1 MASSFVTLSSASSLD
16 HRHSESPCPSLLDV
30 PPASS
35 LSPSTPPRP
44 PPRPRRLPFPGD
56 PEPVSASE
64 VDAEHYLSI
73 DETDFGETDDDGDLR
88 SHPLLLSRAHFQPFS
103 SPDSLGDLWSPDLKV
118 NIDDGHDDGQFE
130 PGVVDWSNGGI
141 EHKELPSNTTHL
153 ILARSTTPFQVA
165 PLLTVTV
172 PTLTHGL
179 VVLDIGDCRLT
190 EIPSAIASCPFLEE
204 LDLHGNPLATGTLPS
219 FLGNLPSLQVLIAD
233 ACSLHTLPSS
243 LAQLTRLHTLTLR
256 NNRLRSLPSWIARL
270 SALEILLVD
279 DNPFHW
285 QFQNLVRPLLTA
297 ALEPDPHERAASSL
311 ARPPSPLPPAK
322 NGLSAPPLPPGLAQ
336 SPIRSEFVPSPP
348 LMSASASSTPVFH
361 AFATPPPSAP
371 PSFDLSDSPSPSLL
385 LRSQPMSAAPSL
397 NGSSSSSNGG
407 GSKKPWGNLFKKV
420 STPRMRNGSAAKRPG
435 ALDADSRTFSDP
447 VTRTEESEVEERF
460 GGLFRSGRFRRKG
473 SQKPPP
479 PVAVKA
485 SKAGRRQ
492 SFLPLDA
499 FTLPSSSEST
509 APSASPNDHQAALRS
524 VLAYLRDLDDLSP
537 DVSRPAS
544 SLDPTSPDPLLRHS
558 PSLGALSLSPSLSA
572 SPHARRAQST
582 RRPPS
587 RANRPPSS
595 RLSEYY
601 DESSPPLSSL
611 SSSPTSTE
619 GPRKIKDD
627 PVRREAVLKEIVE
640 TEQTYVRG
648 LEELCAIYVAS
659 AARPV
664 NSSSRNG
671 KEDSVL
677 PLSERRAVFGNIE
690 AIRDFHRE
698 IFLSDLLAAVRMGGE
713 SAIVAGR
720 VAEVFV
726 THGSFLKIYS
736 SYVNNFDV
744 ALAHI
749 QNWVSSSSA
758 SPRPSTASGAT
769 AAAGASSTL
778 FDAAAQLGS
787 TLSSAQKKRIK
798 GWKKR
803 CRAHPSHSQ
812 ISLESY
818 LLLPVQRIPRYHLL
832 LGSLLECTPAPSSPL
847 LAAPPSSSAFLD
859 PTAPAPP
866 PLGAQLEPHPTIA
879 AAVLEMDLV
888 ATTLNE
894 NKRETEGR
902 AQLLAWQGRIVN
914 KYRSSLVQ
922 PHRTL
927 LRSGKLVLTRSV
939 KRSTTPLEPTP
950 PPVPVPPLLWSGS
963 SGPNGSR
970 SRINSTV
977 DLVDSPQQGPAPARV
992 EEIHTLFQESSAQE
1006 LIALLCTDLLILVK
1020 APPPPLDLDQT
1031 APVELYTVVRL
1042 SSGGGGGGGAGG
1054 GGARGEGPAS
1064 LFGKD
1069 EDMIRLKVGNR
1080 AILYLRCPSPSPP
1093 SSTAPETERNGEHE
1107 RKKRRHEARQWREA
1121 INLQWQVN
1129 T

>member
-1 MASSFVTLSSASSLD
+1 MASSFVTLSSASRSSLGCPD
-16 HRHSESPCPSLLDV
+16 SDPSLAPSLLDV
-30 PPASS
+30 PAVSS
-35 LSPSTPPRP
+35 FTPSTPPRP
-44 PPRPRRLPFPGD
+44 RTRSRRLPFPGE
-56 PEPVSASE
+56 PE
-64 VDAEHYLSI
+64 EHYLSV
-73 DETDFGETDDDGDLR
+73 DEADVLETDDDGDVR
-88 SHPLLLSRAHFQPFS
+88 SHPLLLRSAHFEPFG
-103 SPDSLGDLWSPDLKV
+103 SPDSLSSLWGADLGEPDRGGEFV
-118 NIDDGHDDGQFE
+118 
-130 PGVVDWSNGGI
+130 PGVVDWSESVI
-141 EHKELPSNTTHL
+141 DPKALPSDTTHL
-153 ILARSTTPFQVA
+153 ILARSKTPFQVA
-165 PLLTVTV
+165 PLLALTV
-172 PTLTHGL
+172 PNLAHGL
-179 VVLDIGDCRLT
+179 VVLDIGECRLT
-190 EIPSAIASCPFLEE
+190 EVPSAIASCLFLEE

-219 FLGNLPSLQVLIAD
+219 FLGALSSLQVLIAD
-233 ACSLHTLPSS
+233 ACSLHTLPNS

-256 NNRLRSLPSWIARL
+256 NNRLCSLPPFIARI

-279 DNPFHW
+279 ENPFHW

-311 ARPPSPLPPAK
+311 ARTPPPLPPAK
-322 NGLSAPPLPPGLAQ
+322 NGLTAPTLPPGLAQ
-336 SPIRSEFVPSPP
+336 SPIRPEFVHSPP
-348 LMSASASSTPVFH
+348 LLTATFAPTSASSTPVFH
-361 AFATPPPSAP
+361 ALSTPPPSAA
-371 PSFDLSDSPSPSLL
+371 PSFDLSDSPAPLSLFP
-385 LRSQPMSAAPSL
+385 RAQPMSAAPSL
-397 NGSSSSSNGG
+397 NGSSSSSSAS

-420 STPRMRNGSAAKRPG
+420 STPRMRSGSAAKPPG
-435 ALDADSRTFSDP
+435 ALDADSRTFSEP
-447 VTRTEESEVEERF
+447 VTRAEESEAEEKF
-460 GGLFRSGRFRRKG
+460 GGLFKSGRFRRKG
-473 SQKPPP
+473 SQKPPL
-479 PVAVKA
+479 AA
-485 SKAGRRQ
+485 QAGKAGRRQ
-492 SFLPLDA
+492 SFLSLDA
-499 FTLPSSSEST
+499 FTLPCPSESA

-537 DVSRPAS
+537 DASRPTI
-544 SLDPTSPDPLLRHS
+544 SLDPSSPDLALRHS
-558 PSLGALSLSPSLSA
+558 PSLGALSPSPSLSA
-572 SPHARRAQST
+572 SPNVRRAQST

-587 RANRPPSS
+587 RAHRPPSS

-601 DESSPPLSSL
+601 DDQPGSSPPLPSP
-611 SSSPTSTE
+611 SSPTATE
-619 GPRKIKDD
+619 GLRIKDD
-627 PVRREAVLKEIVE
+627 PAHREAVLKEIVE

-648 LEELCAIYVAS
+648 LEELCAIYVVS
-659 AARPV
+659 AAKPL
-664 NSSSRNG
+664 NSSKSG
-671 KEDSVL
+671 KDDSVL
-677 PLSERRAVFGNIE
+677 PVAERRAVFGNIE

-698 IFLSDLLAAVRMGGE
+698 IFLSDLLAAVQAGGE
-713 SAIVAGR
+713 SAVVAGR
-720 VAEVFV
+720 VADVFV

-736 SYVNNFDV
+736 SYVNNFDL

-749 QNWVSSSSA
+749 QTWASSSSA

-787 TLSSAQKKRIK
+787 TLSSTQKKRIK
-798 GWKKR
+798 SWKKR

-832 LGSLLECTPAPSSPL
+832 LESLLACTPAPSSTP
-847 LAAPPSSSAFLD
+847 AFLN
-859 PTAPAPP
+859 PLASPP

-927 LRSGKLVLTRSV
+927 LRSGKLVLIRSV
-939 KRSTTPLEPTP
+939 KRSTTQLEPAP
-950 PPVPVPPLLWSGS
+950 PPVPALPWSGK
-963 SGPNGSR
+963 GTNDSR
-970 SRINSTV
+970 SRVNSTV
-977 DLVDSPQQGPAPARV
+977 DVDPHAQARV
-992 EEIHTLFQESSAQE
+992 EDIHTLFQETSSQE

-1042 SSGGGGGGGAGG
+1042 SSGGGGGGVILGE
-1054 GGARGEGPAS
+1054 RGEGPAS

-1080 AILYLRCPSPSPP
+1080 AILYLQCPSPPAPP
-1093 SSTAPETERNGEHE
+1093 ASTPPEKNGEHE
-1107 RKKRRHEARQWREA
+1107 RKKRRQEARQWRDA